1 MSSNWY
7 WRWTELKILQS
18 CEYRRCTIR
27 KYKASYIHD
36 RINEM
41 KTSLSSWAHV
51 TAYMN
56 SVELWKDES
65 ISGWGKAFTVSV
77 AELCTFL
84 FWWTSLPSSYS
95 ASGDG
100 RNMDRIAF
108 AYPFTVFISLWTLL
122 DVALSLWLK
131 MLSNHSAVQ
140 KHNEGLSGWKT
151 ELLCFKSVLLSGKLL
166 RKNTMRKG

>member
-65 ISGWGKAFTVSV
+65 ISGWGKAFTFSV

-108 AYPFTVFISLWTLL
+108 AYPFTVFLFMNTLGCGTQPMAENALKPLCSAETQWGIVWLKDRITLL
-122 DVALSLWLK
+122 
-131 MLSNHSAVQ
+131 
-140 KHNEGLSGWKT
+140 
-151 ELLCFKSVLLSGKLL
+151 
-166 RKNTMRKG
+166 